1 MQAASGKTVITGGTG
16 IAVAPIIVWVLGL
29 FGVEVPAEVAAAIA
43 GLLAT
48 AVAYFVP
55 AKSGK
60 YVAGAGQVIA
70 DEEEVLTDTSD
81 TNGDSDYP
89 DPGQSYYPDEEDA

>member
-1 MQAASGKTVITGGTG
+1 MQAASGKTVLTGATG

-29 FGVEVPAEVAAAIA
+29 FGVDIPAEVAAAIA
-43 GLLAT
+43 GLLSA

-60 YVAGAGQVIA
+60 YVAAPGDEGWDNRIDGSMA
-70 DEEEVLTDTSD
+70 DYATE
-81 TNGDSDYP
+81 
-89 DPGQSYYPDEEDA
+89 DEAVDVEDN

>member
-1 MQAASGKTVITGGTG
+1 MQAASGKTVLTGATG

-29 FGVEVPAEVAAAIA
+29 FGVDIPAEVAAAIA
-43 GLLAT
+43 GLLAA

-60 YVAGAGQVIA
+60 YVATVDDAGWDARIDGSMA
-70 DEEEVLTDTSD
+70 DYATEDEAVEV
-81 TNGDSDYP
+81 
-89 DPGQSYYPDEEDA
+89 ED

>member
-1 MQAASGKTVITGGTG
+1 MQAASGKTVLTGATG

-29 FGVEVPAEVAAAIA
+29 FGVDIPAEVAAAIA
-43 GLLAT
+43 GLLAA

-60 YVAGAGQVIA
+60 YVATVDDVGWDRRIDGSMA
-70 DEEEVLTDTSD
+70 DYAAEEPEL
-81 TNGDSDYP
+81 
-89 DPGQSYYPDEEDA
+89 ED

>member
-1 MQAASGKTVITGGTG
+1 MQAASGKTVLTGATG

-29 FGVEVPAEVAAAIA
+29 FGVDIPAEVAAAIA
-43 GLLAT
+43 GLLAA

-60 YVAGAGQVIA
+60 YVATVDDAGWDARIDGSMA
-70 DEEEVLTDTSD
+70 DYATE
-81 TNGDSDYP
+81 
-89 DPGQSYYPDEEDA
+89 DEPELED

>member
-1 MQAASGKTVITGGTG
+1 MQAASGKTVLTGATG

-29 FGVEVPAEVAAAIA
+29 FGVDIPAEVAAAIA
-43 GLLAT
+43 GLLAA

-60 YVAGAGQVIA
+60 YVAVNEDLDHA
-70 DEEEVLTDTSD
+70 DTLVNRHDVDTDEFEEGV
-81 TNGDSDYP
+81 
-89 DPGQSYYPDEEDA
+89 A

>member
-1 MQAASGKTVITGGTG
+1 MQAASGKTVLTGATG

-29 FGVEVPAEVAAAIA
+29 FGVDIPAEVAAAIA
-43 GLLAT
+43 GLLSA

-60 YVAGAGQVIA
+60 YVAVNEDLDNA
-70 DEEEVLTDTSD
+70 DTLVNRSD
-81 TNGDSDYP
+81 VD
-89 DPGQSYYPDEEDA
+89 PDEFEEGVA

>member
-1 MQAASGKTVITGGTG
+1 MQAASGKTVLTGATG

-29 FGVEVPAEVAAAIA
+29 FGVDIPAEVAAAIA
-43 GLLAT
+43 GLLSA

-60 YVAGAGQVIA
+60 YVAVNEDLDNA
-70 DEEEVLTDTSD
+70 DTLANRHDVD
-81 TNGDSDYP
+81 
-89 DPGQSYYPDEEDA
+89 PDEFEEGVA

>member
-1 MQAASGKTVITGGTG
+1 MQAASGKTVLTGATG

-29 FGVEVPAEVAAAIA
+29 FGVDIPAEVAAAIA
-43 GLLAT
+43 GLLSA

-60 YVAGAGQVIA
+60 YVAAVDDAGWDARIDGSMA
-70 DEEEVLTDTSD
+70 DYATEDEAVEV
-81 TNGDSDYP
+81 
-89 DPGQSYYPDEEDA
+89 ED

>member
-1 MQAASGKTVITGGTG
+1 MQAASGKTVLTGATG

-29 FGVEVPAEVAAAIA
+29 FGVEIPAEVAAGIA
-43 GLLAT
+43 GLLAA

-60 YVAGAGQVIA
+60 YVTTVDDAGWDRRIDGSMADYAA
-70 DEEEVLTDTSD
+70 DEPEL
-81 TNGDSDYP
+81 
-89 DPGQSYYPDEEDA
+89 ED

>member
-1 MQAASGKTVITGGTG
+1 MQAASGKTVLTGATG

-29 FGVEVPAEVAAAIA
+29 FGVDIPAEVAAAIA
-43 GLLAT
+43 GLLSA

-60 YVAGAGQVIA
+60 YVATVDDAGWDARIDGSMA
-70 DEEEVLTDTSD
+70 DYATEDEAVEV
-81 TNGDSDYP
+81 
-89 DPGQSYYPDEEDA
+89 ED

>member
-1 MQAASGKTVITGGTG
+1 MQAASGKTVLTGATG

-29 FGVEVPAEVAAAIA
+29 FGVDIPAEVAAAIA
-43 GLLAT
+43 GLLAA

-60 YVAGAGQVIA
+60 YVTTVDDAGWDARIDGSMA
-70 DEEEVLTDTSD
+70 DYATEDEAVEV
-81 TNGDSDYP
+81 
-89 DPGQSYYPDEEDA
+89 EDN

>member
-1 MQAASGKTVITGGTG
+1 MQAASGKTVLTGGAG

-29 FGVEVPAEVAAAIA
+29 FGVEIPPEVAAGIA
-43 GLLAT
+43 GLLAM

-60 YVAGAGQVIA
+60 YVAVNENLDNA
-70 DEEEVLTDTSD
+70 DTLENRVDVSPNEFEEGV
-81 TNGDSDYP
+81 
-89 DPGQSYYPDEEDA
+89 A

>member
-1 MQAASGKTVITGGTG
+1 MQAASGKTVLTGATG

-29 FGVEVPAEVAAAIA
+29 FGVDIPAEVAAAIA
-43 GLLAT
+43 GLLSA

-60 YVAGAGQVIA
+60 YVTTVDEAGWDRRIDGTMA
-70 DEEEVLTDTSD
+70 DYATEDEAVEV
-81 TNGDSDYP
+81 
-89 DPGQSYYPDEEDA
+89 EDN

>member
-1 MQAASGKTVITGGTG
+1 MQAASGKTVLTGATG

-29 FGVEVPAEVAAAIA
+29 FGVDIPAEVAAAIA
-43 GLLAT
+43 GLLSA

-60 YVAGAGQVIA
+60 YVATVDDVGWDRRIDGSMA
-70 DEEEVLTDTSD
+70 DYAAEEPEL
-81 TNGDSDYP
+81 
-89 DPGQSYYPDEEDA
+89 ED

>member
-1 MQAASGKTVITGGTG
+1 MQAASGKTVITGATG

-29 FGVEVPAEVAAAIA
+29 FGVDIPAEVAAAIA
-43 GLLAT
+43 GLLAA

-60 YVAGAGQVIA
+60 YVATVDDAGWDARIDGSMA
-70 DEEEVLTDTSD
+70 DYATEDEAVEV
-81 TNGDSDYP
+81 
-89 DPGQSYYPDEEDA
+89 ED